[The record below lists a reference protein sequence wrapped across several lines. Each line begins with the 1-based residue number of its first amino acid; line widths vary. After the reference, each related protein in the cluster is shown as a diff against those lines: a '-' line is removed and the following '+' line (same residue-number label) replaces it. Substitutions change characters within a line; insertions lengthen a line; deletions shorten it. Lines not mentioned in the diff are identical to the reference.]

1 MREEILLKTTIEV
14 HHVRKV
20 SRFFHELFP
29 LLSRLIKPGAE
40 AAEVIELCTEE
51 MDKHRVKSALLGFE
65 GYPSPVC
72 ISINN
77 IAAHGI
83 VKNYRFR
90 EGDVV
95 TVDCAVSQDGWY
107 SDSAWTYIAGE
118 GNESTRRLVKAA
130 WQATLSGIEKATAGN
145 RVGDVGHAVAEKAN
159 SLGCSVL
166 REFVGHGIGYQV
178 HEGPNIPHFGSP
190 ATGRP
195 IVPGMVFTVEP
206 IVTLEDTA
214 IKTMQDGWTVVTE
227 GSVPAAQFEHTVA
240 VFSAHTEILTLA
252 EEYRESHPEKPPF

>member
-14 HHVRKV
+14 SHIRRV

-29 LLSRLIKPGAE
+29 LLARHIKPGMETAR
-40 AAEVIELCTEE
+40 VLELCENE
-51 MDKHRVKSALLGFE
+51 MKKHRVTSALLGFE
-65 GYPSPVC
+65 GYPSSVC
-72 ISINN
+72 ISVNN

-83 VKNYRFR
+83 IKDYRFR

-95 TVDCAVSQDGWY
+95 TIDCAVSQDGWY

-130 WQATLSGIEKATAGN
+130 WQATLSGIEKARAGN
-145 RVGDVGHAVAEKAN
+145 RIGDVGQAVAQKAD
-159 SLGCSVL
+159 SLGCYVL
-166 REFVGHGIGYQV
+166 REFVGHGIGYKV
-178 HEGPNIPHFGSP
+178 HEGPSVPHFGTPS
-190 ATGRP
+190 TGQP

-206 IVTLEDTA
+206 ILTLAETSL
-214 IKTMQDGWTVVTE
+214 KTLPDGWTVVTE
-227 GSVPAAQFEHTVA
+227 GNMPAAQFEQTVA

-252 EEYRESHPEKPPF
+252 EEYRQNCREEPPF